1 VNLAAA
7 GGIIILGIVCPPA
20 GIAAGVAYGTMQVT
34 EATTGTSL
42 ISGRKLSTEERV
54 TEGVFGMLDAVPG
67 LKAAGAFGA
76 IGSAGSK
83 SMTKIG
89 ELSKALGQSSSR
101 RFTDLRT
108 AGRSSLNK
116 VRTAAGE
123 RVANVKQSAE
133 DFADRLSLGGMQ
145 PAMAGGYGS
154 SADRV
159 SARAEDTVQQI
170 ISKESNNIEK
180 VRGVEKLNRTSSGIE
195 IGKGDLARLRKKLMV
210 PERNT
215 VAIGKARIEGI
226 DEVIELSGASPRV
239 RQDAKLPSLDVI
251 APNRDIKAP
260 TTVAMNKNHA
270 EEEVFYHFDERIKLE
285 GISPNKVKGELYL
298 HQSNK
303 AGVCPTCL
311 QGIKNLNKAP
321 GIFKQFSD
329 KYPNLKVVVTSE
341 GSEGVKAFGRQHF
354 ILKAGKYME

>member
-1 VNLAAA
+1 
-7 GGIIILGIVCPPA
+7 
-20 GIAAGVAYGTMQVT
+20 
-34 EATTGTSL
+34 
-42 ISGRKLSTEERV
+42 
-54 TEGVFGMLDAVPG
+54 
-67 LKAAGAFGA
+67 
-76 IGSAGSK
+76 
-83 SMTKIG
+83 
-89 ELSKALGQSSSR
+89 
-101 RFTDLRT
+101 
-108 AGRSSLNK
+108 
-116 VRTAAGE
+116 
-123 RVANVKQSAE
+123 
-133 DFADRLSLGGMQ
+133 
-145 PAMAGGYGS
+145 
-154 SADRV
+154 
-159 SARAEDTVQQI
+159 
-170 ISKESNNIEK
+170 
-180 VRGVEKLNRTSSGIE
+180 
-195 IGKGDLARLRKKLMV
+195 DLARLRKKLMV